1 MIIILSLVP
10 QCGTSEMF
18 STFIMKYNREYNMK
32 RLVSVVGLM
41 SIFLLGSYIATSV
54 IFAGGTG
61 QAQSSADY
69 QEADLKNGAQLYD
82 NWLKSTEIKTS
93 ENHPLYPQTSK
104 KSGKATWRCK
114 ECHGWDYIGN
124 KGRYSKGSHFTGI
137 TGVFHVQRK
146 NPEVLY
152 SSMTNK
158 NAEHDFSEYLSESQI
173 LDLVKF
179 LREGQAAIDPV
190 IDSQGKGKGNSTH
203 GKVLYEAHCSD
214 CHGSDGNEI
223 DFKGNKEGVQGIGW
237 LTNDNP
243 QESIHKIRW
252 GHPGSD
258 MPSMTLDKNLS
269 EQDSIDILTY
279 SQLLDS
285 K

>member
-1 MIIILSLVP
+1 M
-10 QCGTSEMF
+10 
-18 STFIMKYNREYNMK
+18 
-32 RLVSVVGLM
+32 RLFTVM
-41 SIFLLGSYIATSV
+41 MFLLVFLTLV
-54 IFAGGTG
+54 ISITQDTFAEESG
-61 QAQSSADY
+61 Y
-69 QEADLKNGAQLYD
+69 QQADLKNGALLYD
-82 NWLKSTEIKTS
+82 NWPKMKKADIKDT
-93 ENHPLYPQTSK
+93 HPLYPPTSK
-104 KSGKATWRCK
+104 KSGKSTWRCK

-137 TGVFHVQRK
+137 TGVYHVQEK
-146 NPEVLY
+146 NQKALY
-152 SSMTNK
+152 GSMTNN

-203 GKVLYEAHCSD
+203 GKVLYGTHCSD

-223 DFKGNKEGVQGIGW
+223 DFKDNKEGVQGIGW

-258 MPSMTLDKNLS
+258 MPSMAVDKNLS

-279 SQLLDS
+279 SQLLDG

>member
-1 MIIILSLVP
+1 MEEKMRLFTLLMILFGSLTLVISIN
-10 QCGTSEMF
+10 QD
-18 STFIMKYNREYNMK
+18 TFAEE
-32 RLVSVVGLM
+32 SG
-41 SIFLLGSYIATSV
+41 
-54 IFAGGTG
+54 
-61 QAQSSADY
+61 Y
-69 QEADLKNGAQLYD
+69 QRVDLKNGALLYD
-82 NWLKSTEIKTS
+82 NWPKMKKADIKDT
-93 ENHPLYPQTSK
+93 HPLYPPTSK
-104 KSGKATWRCK
+104 KSGKSTWRCK

-137 TGVFHVQRK
+137 TGVFHVQGK

-152 SSMTNK
+152 SSMKNK
-158 NAEHDFSEYLSESQI
+158 NAEHDFSEYLSKSQI
-173 LDLVKF
+173 LDIVKF
-179 LREGQAAIDPV
+179 LSEGQVAIEPV
-190 IDSQGKGKGNSTH
+190 IDSQGKGKGNRTH

-223 DFKGNKEGVQGIGW
+223 DFEGNKEGVQGIGW

-252 GHPGSD
+252 GHPESD
-258 MPSMTLDKNLS
+258 MPSMTVDKNLS

-279 SQLLDS
+279 SQLLGS

>member
-1 MIIILSLVP
+1 MRLFAVLIL
-10 QCGTSEMF
+10 
-18 STFIMKYNREYNMK
+18 
-32 RLVSVVGLM
+32 
-41 SIFLLGSYIATSV
+41 LLGSLTLV
-54 IFAGGTG
+54 ISTNQDTFAEG
-61 QAQSSADY
+61 SDY
-69 QEADLKNGAQLYD
+69 QQADLKNGALLYD
-82 NWLKSTEIKTS
+82 NWLKIKKADIKDT
-93 ENHPLYPQTSK
+93 HPLYPPTSK
-104 KSGKATWRCK
+104 KSGKSTWRCK

-137 TGVFHVQRK
+137 TGVFHVQEK
-146 NPEVLY
+146 SQEALY
-152 SSMTNK
+152 GSMTNK

-203 GKVLYEAHCSD
+203 GKVLYETHCSD

-223 DFKGNKEGVQGIGW
+223 DFKDNKEGVQGIGW

-258 MPSMTLDKNLS
+258 MPSMAVDKNLS

-279 SQLLDS
+279 SQLLVG

>member
-1 MIIILSLVP
+1 
-10 QCGTSEMF
+10 
-18 STFIMKYNREYNMK
+18 MK
-32 RLVSVVGLM
+32 RLVNVVGLM
-41 SIFLLGSYIATSV
+41 SVFLLVSFIATFV
-54 IFAGGTG
+54 VFAAGAS

-69 QEADLKNGAQLYD
+69 QQADLKNGAQLYD
-82 NWLKSTEIKTS
+82 NWLEITDIKPS

-104 KSGKATWRCK
+104 KSGKSTWRCK
-114 ECHGWDYIGN
+114 ECHGWDYIGD

-137 TGVFHVQRK
+137 TGVFHVQEESQ
-146 NPEVLY
+146 EVLY
-152 SSMTNK
+152 GSMTDK
-158 NAEHDFSEYLSESQI
+158 NAEHDFSEYLSKSEI

-179 LREGQAAIDPV
+179 LREGQVAIEPV
-190 IDSQGKGKGNSTH
+190 IDNQGKGKGNSTY

-214 CHGSDGNEI
+214 CHGSDGNQI
-223 DFKGNKEGVQGIGW
+223 AFKGNKEGVQGVGW
-237 LTNDNP
+237 LANDNP

-258 MPSMTLDKNLS
+258 MPSMTADKNLS

-279 SQLLDS
+279 SQLLGS

>member
-1 MIIILSLVP
+1 
-10 QCGTSEMF
+10 
-18 STFIMKYNREYNMK
+18 MK

-41 SIFLLGSYIATSV
+41 SVFLLGSSIATSV
-54 IFAGGTG
+54 IFAEGAGK
-61 QAQSSADY
+61 AQSSADY
-69 QEADLKNGAQLYD
+69 KEADIKNGAQLYD
-82 NWLKSTEIKTS
+82 NWLKIADIKTS

-104 KSGKATWRCK
+104 KSGKSTWRCK
-114 ECHGWDYIGN
+114 ECHGWDYIGS

-137 TGVFHVQRK
+137 TGVFHLQGK

-158 NAEHDFSEYLSESQI
+158 NAEHDFSEYLSKSQI

-179 LREGQAAIDPV
+179 LREGQAAINHV